1 MGNRED
7 IEFFNVNQENAV
19 MRRGPGSKNNFYA
32 QGIHQDYALDASSFF
47 DACVAYGGKMYADSW
62 MKKYNKDV
70 VLGMRGVCFW
80 RPILMEKPLTHMP
93 LAVLDPNTVS
103 VEDCVTQQLYGF
115 APNGPATN
123 MCLKWSERHRWYY
136 YPNMTKDEV
145 LCFSQID
152 AMKGI
157 DNTLSDAKVTC
168 NFHTAFLDPTAP
180 EQGEPR
186 KSCEHRVQIYFKK
199 KGAVDLQQDQNACC
213 STF

>member
-103 VEDCVTQQLYGF
+103 VEDCVT
-115 APNGPATN
+115 
-123 MCLKWSERHRWYY
+123 
-136 YPNMTKDEV
+136 
-145 LCFSQID
+145 
-152 AMKGI
+152 
-157 DNTLSDAKVTC
+157 
-168 NFHTAFLDPTAP
+168 
-180 EQGEPR
+180 
-186 KSCEHRVQIYFKK
+186 
-199 KGAVDLQQDQNACC
+199 
-213 STF
+213 